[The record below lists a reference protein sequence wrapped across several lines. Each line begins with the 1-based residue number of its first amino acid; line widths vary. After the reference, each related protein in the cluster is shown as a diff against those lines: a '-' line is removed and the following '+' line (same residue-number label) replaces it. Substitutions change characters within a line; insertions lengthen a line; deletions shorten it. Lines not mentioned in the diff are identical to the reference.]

1 MDQTEE
7 SKHESFK
14 DLMCFIREQ
23 KLFHMWLNA
32 PCKRK
37 VHYWGRKLGKG
48 RNFHI
53 TKNKGDLKHSPK
65 IQVRDQA
72 GMKGSCV
79 CMCIYVHECEC
90 ACMHVYIQEYACVHV
105 CVCVYTCVCMHI
117 FTWVCVH
124 THVCTCIDCL
134 DV

>member
-37 VHYWGRKLGKG
+37 VYYWGRKLDKG
-48 RNFHI
+48 RKFHI
-53 TKNKGDLKHSPK
+53 TKNKGDLTQSKDS
-65 IQVRDQA
+65 
-72 GMKGSCV
+72 GKGSSRHERVVCV
-79 CMCIYVHECEC
+79 
-90 ACMHVYIQEYACVHV
+90 HVYI
-105 CVCVYTCVCMHI
+105 
-117 FTWVCVH
+117 
-124 THVCTCIDCL
+124 CT
-134 DV
+134 